1 MSSVTYHAATGTVAS
16 PSPSSV
22 EYVCRAIRMHRERRA
37 MTRPELGQAIGV
49 SGVAVGAWER
59 GESRPSNDDVERIA
73 AHFAVSSVVL
83 RSPNASHLRETV
95 LVAAPSL
102 ALVR

>member
-1 MSSVTYHAATGTVAS
+1 MSSVTYHAATGTAAL
-16 PSPSSV
+16 PPLSSV
-22 EYVCRAIRMHRERRA
+22 EYVCRAIRMHRERLA
-37 MTRPELGQAIGV
+37 MTRPELGEAIGV

-59 GESRPSNDDVERIA
+59 GESRPSNDDIDRIA
-73 AHFAVSSVVL
+73 AHFAVPSVAL

-102 ALVR
+102 QPVR